1 MTSDYNQYCS
11 PKSADREAWIM
22 IADGT
27 YDRFMAEVLSMKPSK
42 RKNYKNKLTDKW
54 GGCSKVKYIDG
65 KLMNYSTISHK
76 FVPILPFRNAENTM
90 KPTSLVGHQ
99 IQMIQKNREY
109 LTQEQTDD
117 LITKVIEQNVE
128 REHTGNKKK
137 RPVKVNLTSRGKRSS
152 LGF

>member
-1 MTSDYNQYCS
+1 MNQ
-11 PKSADREAWIM
+11 ENWIM

-54 GGCSKVKYIDG
+54 GGSSKVKYIDG
-65 KLMNYSTISHK
+65 KLMNYSIISHK
-76 FVPILPFRNAENTM
+76 FVPIIPFRNADYAME
-90 KPTSLVGHQ
+90 PTSLVGFQ
-99 IQMIQKNREY
+99 IQMIQKHREH

-117 LITKVIEQNVE
+117 LMTKIIEKNVE

-137 RPVKVNLTSRGKRSS
+137 RPVKVNLTGRGKRSS